1 MRPALHDV
9 AHDQSRNLR
18 RVRYRAHVS
27 GAADNDQ
34 LAIRKEVPQKSGD
47 HACWGWSVLALKHQ
61 NRECEGT
68 VGIRR
73 RRLLHQSAE
82 VERCLGIPADESIL
96 QYRTH
101 GVPGAG
107 PVPIVDE
114 AGNGTSIVPS
124 ENAMA
129 RALCNVCDLRVGTG
143 TGTAHEAEQVERRGL
158 VKHHAGDLV
167 GAGNS
172 CVEGDGPSV
181 GVADKVKLLLA
192 FVDKC
197 NRSGSL
203 VGKRECVLSGPRP
216 SALTPEVL
224 GGHQLVAAA
233 KRRSKM
239 TPLAG
244 AGSRAMQR
252 YDPRAARRPR
262 RVDDID
268 IHRIRTPA
276 SSTPSSA

>member
-47 HACWGWSVLALKHQ
+47 HACWGWSVLALKNQ

-82 VERCLGIPADESIL
+82 VEWCLGTPAHQPIL

-101 GVPGAG
+101 AVPGAG
-107 PVPIVDE
+107 PIPIVDE

-129 RALCNVCDLRVGTG
+129 RALCNV
-143 TGTAHEAEQVERRGL
+143 
-158 VKHHAGDLV
+158 GDLV